1 MGLKSKRVKLS
12 SVSHSLR
19 GAEWAGVATKKSGRS
34 TTIWKMSL
42 VLGAVLLVSGWGGP
56 TVGVRAQSGVAGA
69 DGGASA
75 GASGGL
81 PGSQSS
87 SVRSVGV
94 FPGTTAPSQSR
105 QVGFDIRGVVA
116 EVKVERG
123 SRVKAGDVLMRL
135 DDSEERAQLEVALL
149 RTDVSKQL
157 AEAEAR
163 VKLAE
168 VQYGREKANFD
179 KGVSSEGLVQER
191 EAELLVAQARLAQ
204 VEQEGKIAKAQHFA
218 QLKRVEKYTRHS
230 PIDGVIREITRREG
244 ENVDETRPVL
254 EIVSIDPL
262 YIDVRLVPTDVVR
275 KLSVGQS
282 IEVRYGAGSWKS
294 ATVNFIDPVG
304 DARSGT
310 RYFRLELPNPDQVE
324 SIDAGVT
331 VDVRIPASLLAGS
344 N

>member
-1 MGLKSKRVKLS
+1 MMGPKSKHVKL
-12 SVSHSLR
+12 
-19 GAEWAGVATKKSGRS
+19 AGRAGMLSRLGRV
-34 TTIWKMSL
+34 SL
-42 VLGAVLLVSGWGGP
+42 VMGAVLVGVWGGSS
-56 TVGVRAQSGVAGA
+56 VVVLAQSAGGAGA
-69 DGGASA
+69 GGV
-75 GASGGL
+75 GSGGL
-81 PGSQSS
+81 SGSQSS

-204 VEQEGKIAKAQHFA
+204 VEQEGRIARAQHFA
-218 QLKRVEKYTRHS
+218 QLKRVEKYTRQS
-230 PIDGVIREITRREG
+230 PIDGIIREITRREG

-254 EIVSIDPL
+254 EIVSVDPL
-262 YIDVRLVPTDVVR
+262 YIEVRLVPNDVVR
-275 KLSVGQS
+275 KLSVGQT
-282 IEVRYGAGSWKS
+282 IDVRYGSGTWKS

-310 RYFRLELPNPDQVE
+310 RYFRLELPNPDNAE

-331 VDVRIPASLLAGS
+331 VDVRVPESLLAGS
-344 N
+344 

>member
-1 MGLKSKRVKLS
+1 MGLKSKRVNLAS
-12 SVSHSLR
+12 QAQLEHSLER
-19 GAEWAGVATKKSGRS
+19 RGVARVNGRS
-34 TTIWKMSL
+34 TAIWKTSL
-42 VLGAVLLVSGWGGP
+42 VLGAVLLVNGWGGS
-56 TVGVRAQSGVAGA
+56 TADVRAQSGGA
-69 DGGASA
+69 VSEGVGA
-75 GASGGL
+75 GGL

-135 DDSEERAQLEVALL
+135 DDSEERAQLEVAML

-204 VEQEGKIAKAQHFA
+204 VEQEGRIAKAQHFA

-262 YIDVRLVPTDVVR
+262 YIDVRLVPNDVVR

-310 RYFRLELPNPDQVE
+310 RYFRLELPNPDHIE

-331 VDVRIPASLLAGS
+331 VDVRVPASLLAGS
-344 N
+344 T